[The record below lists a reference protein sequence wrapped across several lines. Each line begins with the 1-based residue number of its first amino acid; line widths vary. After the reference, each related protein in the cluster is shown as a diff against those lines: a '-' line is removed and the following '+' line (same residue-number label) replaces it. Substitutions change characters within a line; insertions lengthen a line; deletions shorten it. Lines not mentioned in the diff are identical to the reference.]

1 MGALSG
7 GGGEGWGWWYLNS
20 HHRLVLHKSGIKAF
34 FFRLIIDVKCEM
46 SITEKALTNHPQDD
60 VHKLAGKKS

>member
-1 MGALSG
+1 MFRKLT
-7 GGGEGWGWWYLNS
+7 
-20 HHRLVLHKSGIKAF
+20 VLPQSILTDLFFTTSGIKAF

-46 SITEKALTNHPQDD
+46 SITEMALTNHPQDD